1 VTIHS
6 HEGRAVTDP
15 ATTSDVGGTGQ
26 QPSLRTPEMRRIL
39 ASGFVG
45 SAIEFYD
52 FILYGTAAS
61 IVFNRVYFTDLDP
74 AVAIFASFV
83 TLAVGYVAR
92 PVGGVIFG
100 HFGDRVGRKRM
111 LVLSMLLMG
120 VATTLIGVLPTTAQ
134 IGVAAPVILVLLRLV
149 QGVAVG
155 GEWGGAALMA
165 LESAPTEKRGF
176 ATSFA
181 SAGGPAGA
189 LLATIVVTIMSATT
203 GEAFLVWGWRVPFL
217 LSAVLI
223 AIGLVI
229 RLKVAESPLFQ
240 QLEQASE
247 ERKAPIV
254 EVLRNHRRAVGL
266 ALVAALGFPC
276 CQGLLTVWGVS
287 MAVEAGVERT
297 DVLVWKAAG
306 AATTLA
312 VTFWSAR
319 LSDRFGRRRMLVAGA
334 ALGVVC
340 AYPLLTLLTNGTLW
354 GFAVA
359 IVIGNGVIQGMLF
372 GPLGAFVAE
381 QFPTRVRYTGASLAY
396 QGGSTLGAGFA
407 PMIAAGLV
415 VVASGAIWPV
425 ALFWA
430 LVMTAGAVSVLV
442 MRESSRTRLS

>member
-1 VTIHS
+1 MTLQSKAPTVP
-6 HEGRAVTDP
+6 GAPPPP
-15 ATTSDVGGTGQ
+15 ADTSGQ
-26 QPSLRTPEMRRIL
+26 QATLTTVEMRRIL
-39 ASGFVG
+39 ASGFIG

-61 IVFNRVYFTDLDP
+61 IVFNRVYFAGLD
-74 AVAIFASFV
+74 AGVAIFASFV

-100 HFGDRVGRKRM
+100 HFGDRAGRKRM

-149 QGVAVG
+149 QGIAVG

-165 LESAPTEKRGF
+165 LEHAPTEKRGF

-189 LLATIVVTIMSATT
+189 LLATLVVTLMSATT
-203 GEAFLVWGWRVPFL
+203 GDQFLVWGWRVPFL

-223 AIGLVI
+223 VIGLVI
-229 RLKVAESPLFQ
+229 RLKVTESPMFQ
-240 QLEQASE
+240 QLQE
-247 ERKAPIV
+247 ESDKRKVPIV

-266 ALVAALGFPC
+266 ALVAALGFPA

-287 MAVEAGVERT
+287 IAVESGVERT
-297 DVLVWKAAG
+297 DVLLWKAVGAG
-306 AATTLA
+306 ITLV
-312 VTFWSAR
+312 VTFVAAR
-319 LSDRFGRRRMLVAGA
+319 LSDRFGRRRMLLAGG

-340 AYPLLTLLTNGTLW
+340 AYPLLLLLANGTLW
-354 GFAVA
+354 GFAIA
-359 IVIGNGVIQGMLF
+359 IVMGNGVIQGMLF

-407 PMIAAGLV
+407 PMIAAGLM

-430 LVMTAGAVSVLV
+430 GVMAAGMVAVLAI
-442 MRESSRTRLS
+442 RESSRSTLT

>member
-1 VTIHS
+1 VTLPS
-6 HEGRAVTDP
+6 KDTTVTSTTPSPHDAP
-15 ATTSDVGGTGQ
+15 HRQATLTTV
-26 QPSLRTPEMRRIL
+26 EMRRIL
-39 ASGFVG
+39 ASAFIG

-61 IVFNRVYFTDLDP
+61 IVFNRVYFAGMDP

-92 PVGGVIFG
+92 PLGGVIFG
-100 HFGDRVGRKRM
+100 HYGDRIGRKHM

-149 QGVAVG
+149 QGIAVG

-165 LESAPTEKRGF
+165 LEHAPTEKRGF
-176 ATSFA
+176 AASFA

-189 LLATIVVTIMSATT
+189 LLATLMVTLMSATT
-203 GEAFLVWGWRVPFL
+203 GDQFLVWGWRVPFL
-217 LSAVLI
+217 LSAALI
-223 AIGLVI
+223 VVGLVI
-229 RLKVAESPLFQ
+229 RLRVSESPMFRR
-240 QLEQASE
+240 LEQENE
-247 ERKAPIV
+247 ERRVPIV

-266 ALVAALGFPC
+266 ALVAALGFPA

-287 MAVEAGVERT
+287 MAVENGVDRT
-297 DVLVWKAAG
+297 DVLIWKATG
-306 AATTLA
+306 AALTLA

-319 LSDRFGRRRMLVAGA
+319 LSDRFGRRRMLLTGG

-340 AYPLLTLLTNGTLW
+340 AYPLLVLLTNGTLW

-359 IVIGNGVIQGMLF
+359 ILVGNGVIQGLLF

-381 QFPTRVRYTGASLAY
+381 QFPTSVRYTGASLAY

-415 VVASGAIWPV
+415 VLASGAIWPV

-430 LVMTAGAVSVLV
+430 AVLVAVMASVLTI
-442 MRESSRTRLS
+442 RESSRTELT

>member
-1 VTIHS
+1 MTLHD
-6 HEGRAVTDP
+6 HEEAVTAAAPPDR
-15 ATTSDVGGTGQ
+15 GL
-26 QPSLRTPEMRRIL
+26 QPSLHTTEMRRIL
-39 ASGFVG
+39 ASGFIG

-92 PVGGVIFG
+92 PIGGVVFG

-134 IGVAAPVILVLLRLV
+134 IGVAAPVLLVLLRLV
-149 QGVAVG
+149 QGIAVG

-165 LESAPTEKRGF
+165 LEHAPTEKRGF

-189 LLATIVVTIMSATT
+189 LLATLVVTVMSATT
-203 GEAFLVWGWRVPFL
+203 GEQFLTWGWRVPFL
-217 LSAVLI
+217 LSAALI
-223 AIGLVI
+223 AVGLVI
-229 RLKVAESPLFQ
+229 RLKVTESPLFQ

-247 ERKAPIV
+247 ERKVPIV
-254 EVLRNHRRAVGL
+254 EVLRHHRRAVGL
-266 ALVAALGFPC
+266 ALVAALGFPA

-287 MAVEAGVERT
+287 MAVENGVERT

-306 AATTLA
+306 AALTLA
-312 VTFWSAR
+312 VTFASAR

-334 ALGVVC
+334 TLGVVC
-340 AYPLLTLLTNGTLW
+340 AYPLLTLLTNGTLG

-359 IVIGNGVIQGMLF
+359 IVVGNGLVQGMLF

-396 QGGSTLGAGFA
+396 QGGSTLGAGFS
-407 PMIAAGLV
+407 PMIAAGLI

-430 LVMTAGAVSVLV
+430 AILAAVAVAVLV
-442 MRESSRTRLS
+442 MRESSRSTLG